1 MEVGGG
7 RGSLRKGGNEPNFD
21 SRFVGIEA
29 TGISCGVWM
38 QHHIVVITYN
48 LAAAL
53 VAVYRV
59 IRSKK
64 FTEAVITVI
73 FTVCCDSW

>member
-1 MEVGGG
+1 MAAGGSGG
-7 RGSLRKGGNEPNFD
+7 RERKPQEGGNEPNFD

-59 IRSKK
+59 IRSSQKP
-64 FTEAVITVI
+64 
-73 FTVCCDSW
+73 

>member
-1 MEVGGG
+1 MRLHDNTPRGANNKWGEGEEASG
-7 RGSLRKGGNEPNFD
+7 RGGNEPNFD

-59 IRSKK
+59 IRSSQKP
-64 FTEAVITVI
+64 
-73 FTVCCDSW
+73 